1 MPSSQNRNTQK
12 PLRHLNSVCSDL
24 GIMLLKNS
32 FSHKL
37 ACWVKNDQREMVML
51 VSEMALRGKTG
62 PGSSVLGSDVRLGF
76 AA

>member
-1 MPSSQNRNTQK
+1 MVIYTYSSSSQNRNSQK

-32 FSHKL
+32 FSHEL

-51 VSEMALRGKTG
+51 VSEMALTEQ
-62 PGSSVLGSDVRLGF
+62 VL
-76 AA
+76 AALCWAAM